1 MANPQLENGY
11 TKIANE
17 LLEALCQLNISGREM
32 RILFYILRRTYGFNC
47 KSALISL
54 SEISA
59 ATGIKKNHVQ
69 ENLKRLLVRNVISIQ
84 ANHGI
89 KPQEI
94 CVVKDYEKWIY
105 ISVDNCTK
113 LPFPNT
119 GTVPE
124 YRNSTVPE
132 YRNSTVPEYGNS
144 TVPEY
149 GNYTYKENKENI
161 KERKKEKSSAHFGEK
176 NRAFVNDD
184 NYKKLQKEYGAAT
197 VDKYISRVDKW
208 AFKNNK
214 NLGECS
220 EYIWKWL
227 EQDNVQKVDPVI
239 EDYYRVAL
247 SATQRDFEEL
257 LEK

>member
-17 LLEALCQLNISGREM
+17 LLEALFQLNISGREM

-47 KSALISL
+47 KKALISL

-59 ATGIKKNHVQ
+59 ATGIKRNHVQ
-69 ENLKRLLVRNVISIQ
+69 ENLKRLLDRNVISIQ

-94 CVVKDYEKWIY
+94 SVVKDYEKWIY
-105 ISVDNCTK
+105 TPVDNCTK
-113 LPFPNT
+113 LLFPNM

-124 YRNSTVPE
+124 NGNTTVPE
-132 YRNSTVPEYGNS
+132 NGNT

-161 KERKKEKSSAHFGEK
+161 KERKKETAAAHIGV
-176 NRAFVNDD
+176 NNCAFVNDD
-184 NYKKLQKEYGAAT
+184 NYKKLKKEYGSDT
-197 VDKYISRVDKW
+197 VDKYISKVDKW
-208 AFKNNK
+208 AFKNNR
-214 NLGECS
+214 NIGECS
-220 EYIWKWL
+220 DYIWKWL
-227 EQDNVQKVDPVI
+227 EQDNVQKVDPVL
-239 EDYYRVAL
+239 EDYYKIAR
-247 SATQRDFEEL
+247 SATQRDVEEL
-257 LEK
+257 LGSKCRE

>member
-17 LLEALCQLNISGREM
+17 LLEALLQLNISGREM

-47 KSALISL
+47 KNALISL

-59 ATGIKKNHVQ
+59 ATGIKRNHVQ
-69 ENLKRLLVRNVISIQ
+69 ENLKRLLDRNVISIQ

-94 CVVKDYEKWIY
+94 SVVKDYEKWIY
-105 ISVDNCTK
+105 TPVDNCTK
-113 LPFPNT
+113 LLFPNM

-124 YRNSTVPE
+124 N
-132 YRNSTVPEYGNS
+132 GNT

-161 KERKKEKSSAHFGEK
+161 KERKKETAAAHIGV
-176 NRAFVNDD
+176 NNCAFVNDD
-184 NYKKLQKEYGAAT
+184 NYKKLKKEYGSDT
-197 VDKYISRVDKW
+197 VDKYISKVDKW
-208 AFKNNK
+208 AFKNNR
-214 NLGECS
+214 NIGECS
-220 EYIWKWL
+220 DYIWKWL
-227 EQDNVQKVDPVI
+227 EQDNVQKVDPVL
-239 EDYYRVAL
+239 EDYYKIAR
-247 SATQRDFEEL
+247 SATQRDVEEL
-257 LEK
+257 LGSKCRE

>member
-47 KSALISL
+47 KSASISL

-113 LPFPNT
+113 VPFPKT
-119 GTVPE
+119 G
-124 YRNSTVPE
+124 
-132 YRNSTVPEYGNS
+132 TVPEYGNS

-149 GNYTYKENKENI
+149 GNYTYKENKKNI
-161 KERKKEKSSAHFGEK
+161 KERKKETTAAHFGEK
-176 NRAFVNDD
+176 KCAFVNDD
-184 NYKKLQKEYGAAT
+184 NYKILKKEYGAVT

-214 NLGECS
+214 NVGECS

-227 EQDNVQKVDPVI
+227 EQDNVQKVDPDI
-239 EDYYRVAL
+239 DDYYSVAL